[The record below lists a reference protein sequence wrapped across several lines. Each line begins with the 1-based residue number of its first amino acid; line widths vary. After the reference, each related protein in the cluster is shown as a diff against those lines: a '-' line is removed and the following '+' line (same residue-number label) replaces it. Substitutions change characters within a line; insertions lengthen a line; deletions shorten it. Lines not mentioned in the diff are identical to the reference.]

1 MEKASNK
8 GTTPLLVAC
17 LANQTAVALDLLK
30 AKADPNRRW
39 YGTSGDTPL
48 NFAQQADNTELLFA
62 LVMEGADV
70 TVLYKPLMA
79 KCMLGDAHAARR
91 LLLETPSPTPPGAP
105 PSGGEAEG

>member
-1 MEKASNK
+1 VEKASNK

-48 NFAQQADNTELLFA
+48 NFAQ
-62 LVMEGADV
+62 VRVRVRV
-70 TVLYKPLMA
+70 T
-79 KCMLGDAHAARR
+79 ARAR
-91 LLLETPSPTPPGAP
+91 VRVRA
-105 PSGGEAEG
+105 